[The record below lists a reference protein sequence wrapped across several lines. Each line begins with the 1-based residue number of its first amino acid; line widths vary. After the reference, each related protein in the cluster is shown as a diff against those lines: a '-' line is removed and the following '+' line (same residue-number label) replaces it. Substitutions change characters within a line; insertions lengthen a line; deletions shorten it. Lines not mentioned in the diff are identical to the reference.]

1 VLGEVE
7 ETVYLVEED
16 EDEEDEEEDGRAE
29 VATKMNRSEMLFVRG
44 VSFSSHGVVPA
55 RRASMSV
62 SNLRTHELTRVL
74 LSRGLSG
81 VD

>member
-1 VLGEVE
+1 
-7 ETVYLVEED
+7 
-16 EDEEDEEEDGRAE
+16 
-29 VATKMNRSEMLFVRG
+29 
-44 VSFSSHGVVPA
+44 
-55 RRASMSV
+55 MSV

>member
-44 VSFSSHGVVPA
+44 VSSIS
-55 RRASMSV
+55 
-62 SNLRTHELTRVL
+62 HELP
-74 LSRGLSG
+74 LSRGSLPACGFTIRGCIS
-81 VD
+81 